1 MFLQNQTKWPMQKT
15 HARELDICAWFLNFG
30 NALTVRGI
38 QYVQEKEH
46 QNNCN
51 DHVFLI
57 STQQTLKF
65 MHKNI
70 IYQQQINKNNFLK
83 QKKKTAINTKFLRGC
98 FARAGSLLCFWFS
111 ILCFVL
117 IIVFVCTSFADAEHR
132 KLINIPQTNPNKS
145 KTIEKTLKHFLK
157 DSQKSKT
164 RKYMILD
171 DLFCKGQ
178 ILYFLTSFKNCKV
191 FVSEFC
197 LEALGLPK
205 LNIYVNVL
213 CRLPNCVFSA
223 PNIVFR
229 AAGHALADSLCH
241 PPWQIA
247 SLQFLCPN
255 KCF

>member
-1 MFLQNQTKWPMQKT
+1 MRHTTTFEKKTLMQTTTYSCFSLQNQTKWPMQKN
-15 HARELDICAWFLNFG
+15 ARELDICAWFLNFG

-57 STQQTLKF
+57 STQKKLKF
-65 MHKNI
+65 INTNI

-157 DSQKSKT
+157 DSQKTKT

-178 ILYFLTSFKNCKV
+178 IFTIFLTS
-191 FVSEFC
+191 S
-197 LEALGLPK
+197 
-205 LNIYVNVL
+205 
-213 CRLPNCVFSA
+213 R
-223 PNIVFR
+223 IV
-229 AAGHALADSLCH
+229 
-241 PPWQIA
+241 
-247 SLQFLCPN
+247 QFLFQN
-255 KCF
+255 FV